1 MEDEL
6 CLRLGL
12 AYGLN
17 FAELVVAAA
26 MPCSAA
32 RVRSK
37 ACNLNAV
44 AFIRFSHST
53 IGAEHRPTEIQIDGT
68 RYEPAFPVQSRA
80 GDDLHSR
87 ACYADH
93 GGQAWPTKGFES
105 G

>member
-1 MEDEL
+1 MEDEW

-37 ACNLNAV
+37 ACNLNAA
-44 AFIRFSHST
+44 AFV
-53 IGAEHRPTEIQIDGT
+53 IGAEQK
-68 RYEPAFPVQSRA
+68 F
-80 GDDLHSR
+80 
-87 ACYADH
+87 
-93 GGQAWPTKGFES
+93 K
-105 G
+105 